1 MFNKLSEYHLK
12 ATQLMN
18 KAFIFY
24 VLRNDNT
31 EDVKEDKKQKI
42 VFSKDSSQH
51 TVKSLNRKKPYV
63 TIQGMDG

>member
-24 VLRNDNT
+24 VLGNDNT
-31 EDVKEDKKQKI
+31 EDVKEDKNKKL
-42 VFSKDSSQH
+42 FSPK
-51 TVKSLNRKKPYV
+51 TAVITL
-63 TIQGMDG
+63 